1 MSIKSKDHKN
11 SIEKEELKCPS
22 APKITKKP
30 EKKKIPYINVIEDDD
45 YSSSEEQKEK
55 PIKKMPVF
63 KKEIDDRYEDED
75 SFDSG
80 SIADK
85 ETKSNSGNNKGCIK
99 KLKEDNPESI
109 Q

>member
-1 MSIKSKDHKN
+1 
-11 SIEKEELKCPS
+11 
-22 APKITKKP
+22 
-30 EKKKIPYINVIEDDD
+30 
-45 YSSSEEQKEK
+45 
-55 PIKKMPVF
+55 MPVF

-75 SFDSG
+75 SFESG
-80 SIADK
+80 SISDK